1 MKRAIRIDHQC
12 HALTHT
18 LTHSHSCG
26 FPYRD
31 RHVHLVSLFLVNIT
45 FFPPFQQYPSVHI
58 LVHDGQDVLS
68 PTDAALEL
76 IIIYNLRVKRKVEIG
91 GLNVNW
97 KGKEY
102 LVVVLVHLYSI
113 VMSEMMIRLIMSNRD
128 SCTEIWLGSY

>member
-1 MKRAIRIDHQC
+1 M
-12 HALTHT
+12 
-18 LTHSHSCG
+18 
-26 FPYRD
+26 
-31 RHVHLVSLFLVNIT
+31 
-45 FFPPFQQYPSVHI
+45 
-58 LVHDGQDVLS
+58 LS